1 MVAPIDYTLQGV
13 QSPFQSF
20 LQAAQV
26 GAGLSQAQLQRQQFK
41 AQMAQQQQEADAKAA
56 QQTELQQLQAVP
68 LEQMTQPQMLR
79 LAQLTGSEATR
90 AYLFRAAERI
100 PAERQTG
107 LARNYGSTIIALV
120 RNPEIGV
127 KRLETLAEAEQDPE
141 QKKALT
147 ALIETAKVDPL
158 AAAKWGVDMMD
169 MGGGKFSEVGQ
180 ALRKALGA
188 EFGVEGA
195 PVKLSR
201 GDVLVTPTGR
211 QIAAGLPMEPAT
223 PSEIQQYELAKRE
236 GFKGTFFDFKRQLAE
251 AGRAPAA
258 PREPAAPT
266 ITQIQDPADPMRMIT
281 IDARR
286 YQGGSVGAPGVI
298 GASGKTVKAEADALK
313 REQAQSDASAILDT
327 LKTAYNDLDRM
338 RAIPSEQRGMLSN
351 VLSGVAATG
360 VGQAAGRMTG
370 TQAQTQRDIIAS
382 ARNQLFAAVKNAT
395 GLSAQNLNSN
405 VEFTTW
411 LNSLTDPSR
420 SIESNRAIL
429 DNMERFIASGGKY
442 SARTASGEVKPA
454 GAPPAPRALTAED
467 RQALDWAN
475 KNPTDP
481 RAAQIK
487 QRLGM

>member
-1 MVAPIDYTLQGV
+1 MVAPIDYSLPGV
-13 QSPFQSF
+13 QSPFQAF
-20 LQAAQV
+20 LQAAQA
-26 GAGLSQAQLQRQQFK
+26 GAGLSQAQLQRQQFE
-41 AQMAQQQQEADAKAA
+41 AQMAQQQQEAAAKAA
-56 QQTELQQLQAVP
+56 QQAEIQQLQAVP
-68 LEQMTQPQMLR
+68 MEQMTQPQMLR

-100 PAERQTG
+100 PAERQIG
-107 LARNYGSTIIALV
+107 LARNYGSTILALV

-251 AGRAPAA
+251 AGRAPPA
-258 PREPAAPT
+258 PREPPAPT

-360 VGQAAGRMTG
+360 VGQVAGRMTG
-370 TQAQTQRDIIAS
+370 TSAQTQRDIIAS

-454 GAPPAPRALTAED
+454 APPAPRALTAED
-467 RQALDWAN
+467 RQALDWAS

-481 RAAQIK
+481 RAAQIR

>member
-1 MVAPIDYTLQGV
+1 MVSPIDYSLPGV
-13 QSPFQSF
+13 QSPFQAF
-20 LQAAQV
+20 LQAAQA
-26 GAGLSQAQLQRQQFK
+26 GAGLSQAQLQRQQFE
-41 AQMAQQQQEADAKAA
+41 AQMAQQQQEAAAKSA

-68 LEQMTQPQMLR
+68 LERMTQPQMLR

-107 LARNYGSTIIALV
+107 LARNYGSTILALV
-120 RNPEIGV
+120 RNPQIGV

-188 EFGVEGA
+188 ELTPKEPLKPMAVGGA
-195 PVKLSR
+195 IYDPNTKTFVQPPRQSQL
-201 GDVLVTPTGR
+201 LTPEEEAQKAR
-211 QIAAGLPMEPAT
+211 
-223 PSEIQQYELAKRE
+223 LAV
-236 GFKGTFFDFKRQLAE
+236 
-251 AGRAPAA
+251 AGRAPPA
-258 PREPAAPT
+258 PREPPAPT

-298 GASGKTVKAEADALK
+298 GTSGKTVKADADALK

-360 VGQAAGRMTG
+360 VGQVAGRMTG
-370 TQAQTQRDIIAS
+370 TSAQTQRDIIAS

-467 RQALDWAN
+467 RQALDWAS

-481 RAAQIK
+481 RAAQIR